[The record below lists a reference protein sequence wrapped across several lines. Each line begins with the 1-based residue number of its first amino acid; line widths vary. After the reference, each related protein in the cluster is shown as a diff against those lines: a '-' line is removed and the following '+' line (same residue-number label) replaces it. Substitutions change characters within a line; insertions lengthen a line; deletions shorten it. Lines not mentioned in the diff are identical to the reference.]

1 MKVPESVHENS
12 NMEVTCRA
20 NSANPASSVKLKLF
34 IDNEEQDVTPE
45 ISKQP
50 GSYGGIIK
58 TYVFILMTSRRQ
70 NGKNIK
76 CHLYWENRITD
87 NRETVLNILCE

>member
-1 MKVPESVHENS
+1 MNVPESVHENS

-20 NSANPASSVKLKLF
+20 NSANPRSSVELKLL
-34 IDNEEQDVTPE
+34 IDNEEQNITPE
-45 ISKQP
+45 ISTLP
-50 GSYGGIIK
+50 GSYGGIIEI
-58 TYVFILMTSRRQ
+58 YVFIFMTSRGQ
-70 NGKNIK
+70 HGKNIK